1 MKRFHFPLLALL
13 TVVIAS
19 STTSCSI
26 VPDLKSGI
34 ESWRDRSAAAGAWQL
49 PGFEPTGQMENGV
62 ASWYEIK
69 CNGGTHTASGET
81 LNNWAD
87 TAAHKTLPMG
97 THVRVKNL
105 SNGIE
110 KVVRINDRGPYI
122 DGRIIDVTIGV
133 AHELD
138 FVNGGVVPVEIEIV
152 EPVGVEES
160 AS

>member
-1 MKRFHFPLLALL
+1 MKRLNLPILALL
-13 TVVIAS
+13 IVAIS
-19 STTSCSI
+19 SSLSSCS
-26 VPDLKSGI
+26 VLSDVKSQF
-34 ESWRDRSAAAGAWQL
+34 EAWRQQAEASGAWKIE
-49 PGFEPTGQMENGV
+49 GFRPTGHTQAGI

-97 THVRVKNL
+97 THVLVKNL
-105 SNGIE
+105 NNGME

-138 FVNGGVVPVEIEIV
+138 FVNRGIVPVEIEVI
-152 EPVGVEES
+152 EPVGEEEQ